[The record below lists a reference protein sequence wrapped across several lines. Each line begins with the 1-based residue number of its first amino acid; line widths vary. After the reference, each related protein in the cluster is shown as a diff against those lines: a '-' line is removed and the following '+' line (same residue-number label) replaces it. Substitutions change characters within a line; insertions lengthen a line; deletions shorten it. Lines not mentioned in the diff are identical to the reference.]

1 MLNPQL
7 FLDPRYALLKADAA
21 CARNRLFQ
29 NGFHELGQGLTFLCR
44 MSFCP
49 LEQLRFN
56 LDIEL
61 RPCHQTAQDTSVYA
75 GGGGGMQRLHRPH
88 IWLRLDVHVRSPL
101 RFLLPPPLLLELAQ

>member
-1 MLNPQL
+1 
-7 FLDPRYALLKADAA
+7 
-21 CARNRLFQ
+21 
-29 NGFHELGQGLTFLCR
+29 

-75 GGGGGMQRLHRPH
+75 GGGAICKDCIIH
-88 IWLRLDVHVRSPL
+88 ISG
-101 RFLLPPPLLLELAQ
+101 FG

>member
-1 MLNPQL
+1 
-7 FLDPRYALLKADAA
+7 
-21 CARNRLFQ
+21 
-29 NGFHELGQGLTFLCR
+29 

-75 GGGGGMQRLHRPH
+75 VGGRYAKTA
-88 IWLRLDVHVRSPL
+88 SSTY
-101 RFLLPPPLLLELAQ
+101 LASA

>member
-75 GGGGGMQRLHRPH
+75 GGGRYAKTA
-88 IWLRLDVHVRSPL
+88 SSTY
-101 RFLLPPPLLLELAQ
+101 LASA